1 MAKTP
6 ITRDQLARFLN
17 NDPESIRAFEK
28 LFTQVDTLTNTDI
41 VTITQALED
50 LGLSQG
56 AKDALIE
63 QVGGNIHKVDG
74 VEFNVN
80 QNIARQLGQARWNKT
95 FQTLDLAMDSGVTQ
109 PIGQATYARVNNNT
123 GSSIAKGAAVGFS
136 GVATNALQVTPYLA
150 NGSTSSLTI
159 LGVMGHTLASGAT
172 NGYVVTWGFVDGIDT
187 SAFTAGQILYCSTT
201 VAGGLTA
208 TKPSSPN
215 NIIPIAVCVV
225 SSATV
230 GVIFVRPTI
239 DNAKS
244 YGIFNKTTDQTP
256 AAINTEYLLT
266 FDSAEIGSGVSI
278 GSPTSRIV
286 VANTGS
292 YEIEAVVQLTS
303 TSASAKNIWV
313 WFKKNGTAIADS
325 ARIVTESINNGYLQ
339 SSIHKHVQLS
349 ANDYI
354 EVAFASDSLAVT
366 VDNVA
371 ATAFAPASPAA
382 ILSVSEI

>member
-80 QNIARQLGQARWNKT
+80 QNIARQLGQASWNKT

>member
-28 LFTQVDTLTNTDI
+28 LFTQVDTLANTDI

-215 NIIPIAVCVV
+215 NIIPIAVCIV

-266 FDSAEIGSGVSI
+266 FDNAEIGSGVSI

-325 ARIVTESINNGYLQ
+325 ARIVTNNINNGYLQ

-382 ILSVSEI
+382 ILSISEI

>member
-80 QNIARQLGQARWNKT
+80 QNIARQLGQASWNKT

-187 SAFTAGQILYCSTT
+187 SAFTAGQILYCSPS

-215 NIIPIAVCVV
+215 NIIPIAVCIV

-266 FDSAEIGSGVSI
+266 FDNAEIGSGVSI

-339 SSIHKHVQLS
+339 SSIHKNVQLS

-371 ATAFAPASPAA
+371 ATAFAPAAPAA

>member
-187 SAFTAGQILYCSTT
+187 SAFTAGQILYCSPS

-215 NIIPIAVCVV
+215 NIIPIAVCIV

>member
-28 LFTQVDTLTNTDI
+28 LFTQVDTLANTDI

-266 FDSAEIGSGVSI
+266 FDNAEIGSGVSI

-325 ARIVTESINNGYLQ
+325 ARIVTNNINNGYLQ

-371 ATAFAPASPAA
+371 ATAFAPAAPAA

>member
-1 MAKTP
+1 
-6 ITRDQLARFLN
+6 
-17 NDPESIRAFEK
+17 
-28 LFTQVDTLTNTDI
+28 
-41 VTITQALED
+41 
-50 LGLSQG
+50 
-56 AKDALIE
+56 
-63 QVGGNIHKVDG
+63 
-74 VEFNVN
+74 
-80 QNIARQLGQARWNKT
+80 
-95 FQTLDLAMDSGVTQ
+95 
-109 PIGQATYARVNNNT
+109 
-123 GSSIAKGAAVGFS
+123 
-136 GVATNALQVTPYLA
+136 
-150 NGSTSSLTI
+150 
-159 LGVMGHTLASGAT
+159 MGHTLASGAT
-172 NGYVVTWGFVDGIDT
+172 NGYAVTWGFVDGIDT
-187 SAFTAGQILYCSTT
+187 SAFTAGQILYCSPS

-215 NIIPIAVCVV
+215 NIIPIAVCIV

-230 GVIFVRPTI
+230 GVIFVRPII

-266 FDSAEIGSGVSI
+266 FDNAEIGSGVSI

-303 TSASAKNIWV
+303 TSSSAKNIWV

-325 ARIVTESINNGYLQ
+325 ARIVTENKNNGYLQ
-339 SSIHKHVQLS
+339 SSIHKHVQLL

-371 ATAFAPASPAA
+371 ATAFAPAAPAA

>member
-80 QNIARQLGQARWNKT
+80 QNIARQLGQASWNKT

-187 SAFTAGQILYCSTT
+187 SAFTAGQILYCSPS

-208 TKPSSPN
+208 AKPSSPN
-215 NIIPIAVCVV
+215 NIIPIAVCIV

-266 FDSAEIGSGVSI
+266 FDNAEIGSGVSI

-339 SSIHKHVQLS
+339 SSIHKNVQLS

-371 ATAFAPASPAA
+371 ATAFAPAAPAA